1 MMAGARWRTRGVYAR
16 EEVALRMR
24 VLILEDEL
32 LLQMQMQLLVE
43 DLGFEVVGPHGA
55 VAPAMADVIS
65 DKVDCALLDLNLG
78 GETSLAVADAL
89 AAKLLPFALTS
100 GSNASD
106 LKPRF
111 PGRMVFMK
119 PVDENQVRKFLTE
132 VAAARLTR

>member
-1 MMAGARWRTRGVYAR
+1 
-16 EEVALRMR
+16 MR

-111 PGRMVFMK
+111 PGRMVFTK
-119 PVDENQVRKFLTE
+119 PVDENQVRKFLAE